1 DSSADNSQQGR
12 FNLGI
17 IHSKLQIQNL
27 IQESMLVAMA
37 LSHTATPT
45 PTRHVS
51 PLNPNASRN
60 SVRTTTA
67 STATASTTCIKT
79 HLSNLDK
86 LLKPSQPKPDQ
97 NPTMLN
103 MDVKKPAQNDHEK
116 TPYLLNALNLS
127 SLLPFLQKTAPADE
141 MSPRSLRH
149 LQRLLSDTSRPSPK
163 NSIASRW
170 HMYHGQSNWFGL
182 LDPLD
187 ENLRR
192 ELVRYGDFVQSAYHA
207 FHSMPSSPASKNR
220 HLILPDRS
228 YRTTRSL
235 YATSSVTLPDWAH
248 RPGTPDWVTQR
259 SSWIGYVAVCDSD
272 REIAR
277 MGRRDITIVLRGT
290 ATCHEWFENL
300 RASLTPLEEGEE
312 TQQGNNTSQVPKVAQ
327 GFLSLYKSATE
338 EVKSLSNS
346 VIEEVKRLMELYKG
360 EELSITVVGHSLG
373 AALALL
379 VADEVSAC
387 APHVPPVA
395 VVSFGGPKV
404 GNQAFAERLENRRV
418 KVLRVVNEGD
428 VITRVPGLEIPRIG
442 HVKEGYAHVGVEL
455 KVDSKASP
463 CLRSDAGPACSH
475 DLEAYLHLVDG
486 FAGTGQ
492 PFRSDAK
499 RSIARLLRHQ
509 RTSVKEIYVNRAHQL
524 GFDSTAA
531 AMNRAESFGCAP
543 SPSYR

>member
-1 DSSADNSQQGR
+1 MS
-12 FNLGI
+12 I
-17 IHSKLQIQNL
+17 
-27 IQESMLVAMA
+27 AMA
-37 LSHTATPT
+37 PSHTATLPS
-45 PTRHVS
+45 RYASH
-51 PLNPNASRN
+51 LNPNSSR
-60 SVRTTTA
+60 SSIRPTTTGMTTA
-67 STATASTTCIKT
+67 STIGTKI

-86 LLKPSQPKPDQ
+86 LLFKHTQPKQEP
-97 NPTMLN
+97 NPTVPDKDAKEEPRN
-103 MDVKKPAQNDHEK
+103 NHHEK
-116 TPYLLNALNLS
+116 TPYLLNALNLP
-127 SLLPFLQKTAPADE
+127 SLFPFLRKPAASDE
-141 MSPRSLRH
+141 MSPRSLTH

-170 HMYHGQSNWFGL
+170 HMYHGQSDWFGL

-207 FHSMPSSPASKNR
+207 FHSMPSSTSKNR
-220 HLILPDRS
+220 HMILPDRS
-228 YRTTRSL
+228 YRTTSSL
-235 YATSSVTLPDWAH
+235 YATSSLTLPEWAH
-248 RPGTPDWVTQR
+248 RPGTPDWLTQR
-259 SSWIGYVAVCDSD
+259 SSWIGYVAVCDSE

-300 RASLTPLEEGEE
+300 RASLTPLEDGEGGGEE
-312 TQQGNNTSQVPKVAQ
+312 NQDASHVPKVAR

-338 EVKSLSNS
+338 EEKSLSSS
-346 VIEEVKRLMELYKG
+346 VIEEVKRLMEVYKG

-379 VADEVSAC
+379 VADEVSTC
-387 APHVPPVA
+387 APHVPPIA

-404 GNQAFAERLENRRV
+404 GNRAFAERLEKRGV

-428 VITRVPGLEIPRIG
+428 VITRVPGIEIPRRG
-442 HVKEGYAHVGVEL
+442 RVREGYEHVGVEL
-455 KVDSKASP
+455 RVDSRTSP

-475 DLEAYLHLVDG
+475 DLESYLHLVDG

-492 PFRSDAK
+492 PFRPDAR
-499 RSIARLLRHQ
+499 RSIARLLRYQ
-509 RTSVKEIYVNRAHQL
+509 RTSVKEVYVNRAQAL
-524 GFDSTAA
+524 GFDPTAA
-531 AMNRAESFGCAP
+531 VLNRAESFGCVP